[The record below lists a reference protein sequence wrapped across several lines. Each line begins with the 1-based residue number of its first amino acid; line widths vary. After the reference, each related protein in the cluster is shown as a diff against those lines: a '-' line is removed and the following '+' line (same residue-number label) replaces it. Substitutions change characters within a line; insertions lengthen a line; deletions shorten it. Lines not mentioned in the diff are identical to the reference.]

1 MDIMANIQN
10 RRIPDRAMQFAPFAA
25 LKGYYETVRMQERI
39 TQPKK
44 ELGDDA
50 AELISSTLNNLR
62 TGITVKVRYYD
73 IDSYTTIVGVVTE
86 VNYPYRRIK
95 VIKSQ
100 IAFNDIYSIDILKK
114 DVII

>member
-1 MDIMANIQN
+1 MYTVKKSERLNKVAQIITFLSQFLNLQKFF
-10 RRIPDRAMQFAPFAA
+10 RRA
-25 LKGYYETVRMQERI
+25 
-39 TQPKK
+39 

>member
-1 MDIMANIQN
+1 MEVQRHA
-10 RRIPDRAMQFAPFAA
+10 DRAMQFAPFAA
-25 LKGYYETVRMQERI
+25 LKGYYESVKAQERQ
-39 TQPKK
+39 TQPRRIVSD
-44 ELGDDA
+44 EDA
-50 AELISSTLNNLR
+50 EVISNTLNKLR
-62 TGITVKVRYYD
+62 PGIEVKVRYYD

>member
-1 MDIMANIQN
+1 MEVQRHA
-10 RRIPDRAMQFAPFAA
+10 DRAMQFAPFAA
-25 LKGYYETVRMQERI
+25 LKGYYESVKAQERQ
-39 TQPKK
+39 TQPRRIVSD
-44 ELGDDA
+44 EDA
-50 AELISSTLNNLR
+50 EVISNTLNKLR
-62 TGITVKVRYYD
+62 PGIEVKVRYYY

-95 VIKSQ
+95 VIKTQ

>member
-1 MDIMANIQN
+1 MANISN

-25 LKGYYETVRMQERI
+25 LKGYYETVRKQERI

-44 ELGDDA
+44 EIGDEA
-50 AELISSTLNNLR
+50 AELISNTLNNLR
-62 TGITVKVRYYD
+62 IGITVKIRYYD
-73 IDSYTTIVGVVTE
+73 IDSYTTIEGIVTE

-114 DVII
+114 YVII

>member
-1 MDIMANIQN
+1 MANIQN

>member
-1 MDIMANIQN
+1 MANIQN
-10 RRIPDRAMQFAPFAA
+10 HRIPDRAMQFAPFAA
-25 LKGYYETVRMQERI
+25 LKGYYETIRKQERI

-86 VNYPYRRIK
+86 VNYPYRRLK
-95 VIKSQ
+95 VIHTF
-100 IAFNDIYSIDILKK
+100 IGFDDIYSIEILGKDIF
-114 DVII
+114 I

>member
-1 MDIMANIQN
+1 MVSNSN
-10 RRIPDRAMQFAPFAA
+10 RSSPDRAMQFAPFAA
-25 LKGYYETVRMQERI
+25 LKGYYETVRRQERI

>member
-1 MDIMANIQN
+1 MANNTN
-10 RRIPDRAMQFAPFAA
+10 RNIPDRAMQFAPFAA
-25 LKGYYETVRMQERI
+25 LKGYYETVRRQERI

-100 IAFNDIYSIDILKK
+100 IAFNDIYSIDVLKK

>member
-1 MDIMANIQN
+1 MANIQS

>member
-1 MDIMANIQN
+1 MANIQN

-44 ELGDDA
+44 ELGDDAAA

>member
-1 MDIMANIQN
+1 MANNTN
-10 RRIPDRAMQFAPFAA
+10 RNIPDRAMQFAPFAA
-25 LKGYYETVRMQERI
+25 LKGYYETVRRQERI

>member
-1 MDIMANIQN
+1 MVSNSN
-10 RRIPDRAMQFAPFAA
+10 RSSPDRAMQFAPFAA
-25 LKGYYETVRMQERI
+25 LKGYYETVRRQERI

-95 VIKSQ
+95 VIKS
-100 IAFNDIYSIDILKK
+100 
-114 DVII
+114 